1 MSQVY
6 SRMFRPVVG
15 TTKTVILQQ
24 VASNI
29 ERAAWRRTFITRSQQ
44 LKSLS
49 APTTISYT
57 IPRSTITNS
66 LSKSFKIP
74 FRSTRRSFH
83 RTSRLRDSKSSPKGT
98 ADGATQEPQGITARL
113 KKLSREYGWAAL
125 GVYLGLTVL
134 DFPFCFLLVRS
145 VGTEKIGEIEHFV
158 VSNVKKVIPQS
169 VRNWW
174 HEYREALKESERE
187 HLGNGE
193 ISEHVEMAGWGV
205 EEAERRNKAEAS
217 LGTQLAL
224 AYAVHKSFIFLRVP
238 LTAAITPKVVK
249 VLRSWGWNIGKRPGK
264 R

>member
-6 SRMFRPVVG
+6 SRMFRP
-15 TTKTVILQQ
+15 ILGSTGSG
-24 VASNI
+24 VLRRVLPNA
-29 ERAAWRRTFITRSQQ
+29 ERAAWRRTFFSRSQQ
-44 LKSLS
+44 AKIGSRPS
-49 APTTISYT
+49 
-57 IPRSTITNS
+57 ITNS
-66 LSKSFKIP
+66 VPKSSKSP
-74 FRSTRRSFH
+74 FRSTKRSFH
-83 RTSRLRDSKSSPKGT
+83 RTSQLRDTKSSPKDT
-98 ADGATQEPQGITARL
+98 TSQEPQGITARL
-113 KKLSREYGWAAL
+113 RKLSREYGWAAL

-145 VGTEKIGEIEHFV
+145 VGTDRIGEIEHWV
-158 VSNVKKVIPQS
+158 LSNIKKVIPES

-174 HEYREALKESERE
+174 HEYRKALKESEKE
-187 HLGNGE
+187 QVGNDE

-205 EEAERRNKAEAS
+205 EEAERRHKAEAS